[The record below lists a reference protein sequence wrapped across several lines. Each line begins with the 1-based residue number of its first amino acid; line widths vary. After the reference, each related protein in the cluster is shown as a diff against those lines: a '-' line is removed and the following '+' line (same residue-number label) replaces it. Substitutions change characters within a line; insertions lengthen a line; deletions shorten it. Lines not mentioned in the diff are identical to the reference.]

1 MPSAFPTIGPYQLE
15 GLLILA
21 PMAGITDRAQRNLCR
36 RFGAAL
42 TIAEM
47 VTSDTRLWHSQKSKH
62 RLPHQADTEP
72 RAIQIAGTEPEQMA
86 IAAKANVNLG
96 AQIIDINMGCP
107 AKKVCNKA
115 AGSALMKDEKL
126 VAKILTAVVEAVDVP
141 VTLKMRTGWDQTHKN
156 AANIAKI
163 AEQSGI
169 QAISIHGR
177 TRADLYKGNA
187 EYDTIAEVKQQIDIP
202 VFANGDINSPEK
214 AQFVLNYT
222 AADALLI
229 GRAAQGNPWLF
240 REINYYLATGHYC
253 PSPTILERKI
263 VILEHLDAL
272 HNLYGEA
279 MGVKIARKHIGWYL
293 SYLAEGK
300 ALIPVFNQLQTAQQ
314 QINCLEHF
322 FIQLT
327 SKTHEHRRIYKYGN

>member
-1 MPSAFPTIGPYQLE
+1 MSMAYPKIGTYQLD

-42 TIAEM
+42 AVAEM
-47 VTSDTRLWHSQKSKH
+47 VTSDTRLWNSKKSKH
-62 RLPHQADTEP
+62 RLPHHEDIEP
-72 RAIQIAGTEPEQMA
+72 RTIQIAGTEPEQMA
-86 IAAKANVNLG
+86 LAAKANVSLG

-156 AANIAKI
+156 AVNIAKI
-163 AEQSGI
+163 AEQCGI
-169 QAISIHGR
+169 KAISIHGR

-187 EYDTIAEVKQQIDIP
+187 EYDTIAKVKQQINLP

-214 AQFVLNYT
+214 AQFVLKYT

-240 REINYYLATGHYC
+240 REINSYLATGQHC
-253 PSPTILERKI
+253 LSPTISERK
-263 VILEHLDAL
+263 VVMLEHLNAL
-272 HNLYGEA
+272 HNLYGEI

-300 ALIPVFNQLQTAQQ
+300 ALIPEFNQLQTAQQ
-314 QINCLEHF
+314 QTDCLEHF

-327 SKTHEHRRIYKYGN
+327 DKTYEHRRIYKYGN